1 MADIQTVENDASVDS
16 FLNSVENVQRRQ
28 DAISLRTL
36 MERVTGLEAKMWG
49 PAIVGFG
56 KCRYTYASGQSR
68 EMPRV
73 AFSPRKANLVLYMM
87 AKDQVFNDIR
97 TRLGT
102 HKVSDYCLYINK
114 LEHVDSVALEELV
127 RLAWDVSGE
136 RHGPAA

>member
-1 MADIQTVENDASVDS
+1 MGEIQTVENDASVDD
-16 FLNSVENVQRRQ
+16 FLNGVENVRRRH
-28 DAISLRTL
+28 DALALRAL
-36 MERVTGLEAKMWG
+36 MARVTGVEPKMWG

-56 KCRYTYASGQSR
+56 KCRYSYASGRSG

-87 AKDQVFNDIR
+87 AKDEVFNDIR

-114 LEHVDSVALEELV
+114 LDDVDSGALEELV
-127 RLAWDVSGE
+127 HRAWNVSGE
-136 RHGPAA
+136 SNGPIE